1 MHVWHR
7 SADQH
12 SMPKPPACSNGGC
25 TATCAHMACPAVRRG
40 LLHTG
45 RAPHATDK
53 DRPAGFALSC
63 SSAFLAVSS
72 SPAFLQLQ
80 VHQTIEPH
88 TCHTKPGGSAR
99 ASAVACARSL
109 GDGYPNRQS
118 SDTKIT
124 MLAFHACSKC
134 SANNVRPGSLGAHM
148 ICRWP
153 CLKHT
158 LDQS

>member
-25 TATCAHMACPAVRRG
+25 TATCAHMACPAVRHG

-45 RAPHATDK
+45 RAPHAMDK

-88 TCHTKPGGSAR
+88 TCTCHTKPGGSAR

-109 GDGYPNRQS
+109 GDRCPNRQS
-118 SDTKIT
+118 SDTK
-124 MLAFHACSKC
+124 
-134 SANNVRPGSLGAHM
+134 NNDAGL
-148 ICRWP
+148 P
-153 CLKHT
+153 CLLQMLCQQCTSWLTWSAHD
-158 LDQS
+158 LPMAMPQAHP